1 MTAEVEHET
10 IIVGA
15 GPAGASAAW
24 ELHRKGRDCLLLER
38 ETFPREKL
46 CAGWITPDVLADLE
60 FEPADYPYR
69 FLTFNSL
76 QISIGK
82 LRFPFHSPQHS
93 IRRFEFDRWLVERSE
108 VPVHQHLVKNIVAD
122 RNGFLL
128 DEQYRC
134 RYLIGAGGTRCPV
147 ERGLFRGEGVRNK
160 ALQVVTQELE
170 FPCDRVAADCH
181 LWFFGDRLPGYA
193 WYVPKADGYLN
204 VGVGAVAERLKA
216 RGDDIQ
222 RHWRLLVDR
231 LVRQKLLSE
240 DPGRP
245 GGYSYYLRTRHLP
258 AGRLQRSYAQGR
270 VALTDSRSAHSSA
283 FLVGDSAGLATRDLC
298 EGIGPAVRSGLLAAR
313 AILDGGEVDPK
324 GIAPRTLRRELV
336 GRPLAYAFARNN

>member
-1 MTAEVEHET
+1 MFDERFVRTWRLYLAGSQTAFRTGDLQLFQVLFERTGSNRLPMTRERLFGQPLQASGADRAMTAEVEHET

-24 ELHRKGRDCLLLER
+24 ELHRKGRDCLLLDR

-69 FLTFNSL
+69 FLTFDSL

-108 VPVHQHLVKNIVAD
+108 VPVRQHRVKNIVAD

-147 ERGLFRGEGVRNK
+147 ERGLFRGDGTGTRHFRWSPRNSSSPVIEWSGG
-160 ALQVVTQELE
+160 LSSVVFRRSSAWL
-170 FPCDRVAADCH
+170 
-181 LWFFGDRLPGYA
+181 RLVCAQGR
-193 WYVPKADGYLN
+193 WLSECRCRC
-204 VGVGAVAERLKA
+204 VAERLKA
-216 RGDDIQ
+216 RG
-222 RHWRLLVDR
+222 
-231 LVRQKLLSE
+231 
-240 DPGRP
+240 
-245 GGYSYYLRTRHLP
+245 
-258 AGRLQRSYAQGR
+258 
-270 VALTDSRSAHSSA
+270 
-283 FLVGDSAGLATRDLC
+283 
-298 EGIGPAVRSGLLAAR
+298 
-313 AILDGGEVDPK
+313 
-324 GIAPRTLRRELV
+324 
-336 GRPLAYAFARNN
+336 